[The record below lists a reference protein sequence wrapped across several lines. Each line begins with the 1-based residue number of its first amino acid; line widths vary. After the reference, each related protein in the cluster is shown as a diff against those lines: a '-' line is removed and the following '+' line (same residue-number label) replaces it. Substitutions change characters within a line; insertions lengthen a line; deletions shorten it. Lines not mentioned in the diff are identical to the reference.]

1 MISWTTLLFGG
12 DDGGAGDGRA
22 RSRDPGDGHGSRSHD
37 LCLRVRVR
45 VQSDLIFFWLD
56 AVVQLHGGMN
66 LAMAVLNGD
75 GFDDNRLLKTV
86 ELV

>member
-22 RSRDPGDGHGSRSHD
+22 RSRDPGSRSHD

>member
-22 RSRDPGDGHGSRSHD
+22 RSRDPGDGHGSRSLD
-37 LCLRVRVR
+37 LCLRVR

>member
-37 LCLRVRVR
+37 LCLRVRV
-45 VQSDLIFFWLD
+45 QSDLFFFWLD